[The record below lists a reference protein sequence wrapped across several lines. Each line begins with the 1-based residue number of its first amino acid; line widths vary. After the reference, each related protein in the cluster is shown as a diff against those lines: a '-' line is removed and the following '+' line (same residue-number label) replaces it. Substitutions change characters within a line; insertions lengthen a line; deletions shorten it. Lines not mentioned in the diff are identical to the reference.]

1 MSEPAG
7 WAERVSSMTADAR
20 TVLTGQ
26 GSADR
31 HRFGYWAAA
40 FSFLTLTAFST
51 VPSPLYA
58 LYARRDGFSSL
69 TITLVYAVY
78 AVGVAVSLFFAG
90 HLSDSHG
97 RRPVLLAALGLDAA
111 SAVVFLAWPVL
122 PGLFT
127 ARVICGLSVG
137 VTSSTATAYLSEL
150 HAAHRPARLA
160 HRAQFVATAATL
172 GGFGLGALAAGL
184 LAQYVAHPLT
194 VPYALLLATMIV
206 AAAGLM
212 FTPETRPRH
221 RHRPLPAY
229 RPQRLS
235 VPREG
240 RAPFF
245 SALLGIVLVLAVLG
259 MFVSLAG
266 TVLVTTLHHTSLAL
280 AGETVFLVF
289 AAGTAMAAVTSGWPL
304 RRLLAAAVAL
314 MIAGLAVAVTAA
326 WLPAPSLALF
336 LLGGAVVG
344 AGGAAGFKSTLGVV
358 VAVSS
363 PGALAEALAAYFL
376 GGYVGLSVPVI
387 GLGIALQFVST
398 PVAMLIFSAAVTAAL
413 LAATPVLLRARGA
426 ERATG

>member
-1 MSEPAG
+1 
-7 WAERVSSMTADAR
+7 MTADAR
-20 TVLTGQ
+20 TVFTTR
-26 GSADR
+26 GSAGR

-40 FSFLTLTAFST
+40 FSFLALTAFST

-78 AVGVAVSLFFAG
+78 AVGVAASLFFAG
-90 HLSDSHG
+90 HLSDTHG
-97 RRPVLLAALGLDAA
+97 RRLVLLAALGLDAA
-111 SAVVFLAWPVL
+111 SAVVFMAWPAL

-127 ARVICGLSVG
+127 ARVVCGLSVG
-137 VTSSTATAYLSEL
+137 ITSSTATAYLSEL
-150 HAAHRPARLA
+150 HAACRPAHLA
-160 HRAQFVATAATL
+160 HRAQLVATAATL

-194 VPYALLLATMIV
+194 VPYALLLAVMIA

-212 FTPETRPRH
+212 LAPETRP

-259 MFVSLAG
+259 MFVGLAG
-266 TVLVTTLHHTSLAL
+266 TVLATTLHHPSLAL
-280 AGETVFLVF
+280 AGGTVFLVF
-289 AAGTAMAAVTSGWPL
+289 AAGTAMAAATSSWPL
-304 RRLLAAAVAL
+304 RRLLVAAVTL
-314 MIAGLAVAVTAA
+314 MIAGLVIAVTAA

-336 LLGGAVVG
+336 LAGGAVTG

-358 VAVSS
+358 VAVSP

-376 GGYVGLSVPVI
+376 GGYIGLSVPVI
-387 GLGIALQFVST
+387 GLGIVLQFVST

-413 LAATPVLLRARGA
+413 LAATPVLLRTRGA